1 MVDRLR
7 EHWETDER
15 DEAHAWAVEKQE
27 PEDSP
32 VDPGMAGWVSAFAS
46 LIEEA
51 SGIAQAKQLLMVQEQ
66 MSLLS
71 KRIDELSAGNSI
83 IVPILTFAP
92 EPYVLLRD
100 IRVVLEPS
108 EDGFCATLY
117 DANLSMCGE
126 TESEAIAAL
135 KAYIVDVFETLQRL
149 PKLGPGPSM
158 QLAVLRTLIA
168 KAD

>member
-7 EHWETDER
+7 EHWELDEI
-15 DEAHAWAVEKQE
+15 HKWTVEIQE
-27 PEDSP
+27 PDDP
-32 VDPGMAGWVSAFAS
+32 DVDPNMAGWVSAFAS
-46 LIEEA
+46 LIKEA
-51 SGIAQAKQLLMVQEQ
+51 SGLAQAKQLLMVQEQ

-71 KRIDELSAGNSI
+71 KRVDELSDGNSI
-83 IVPILTFAP
+83 IVPVLTFAP
-92 EPYVLLRD
+92 EPYVPLRD

-149 PKLGPGPSM
+149 PKLGPGPAR